1 MSFELLRTSLSILL
15 QGLVTT
21 LLLSIASIVGST
33 LIGLFAAVLRSFGPW
48 GTDRIAR
55 LYTELFRG
63 TPVLITL
70 MFIYFGV
77 SYFGYAIDVFA
88 AGVIGLSVYQG
99 AYIAEVFRSG
109 IESVAKG
116 QWEVS
121 QILGLS
127 RAQAFAFVVL
137 PQTGRIVLP
146 PLVGQYLSLIKDTS
160 IVSMIGMSELM
171 HGGQAIVD
179 RIGKPVEIYGL
190 VALIYFVVCFPLSQ
204 WVRHHDRRRIIVS
217 NQSHYSGPSFRSR
230 ASVKHSAR
238 RAFSMRSIS
247 KCARAK
253 FSCSSARRV
262 RARARC
268 CASWRDWKRAIPAKY
283 GSTKC
288 RCMTRNGAREI
299 RGHVGMVF
307 QQFNLFPH
315 KTALGNVTLALIKA
329 RRMSPADARRRAMEA
344 LDRVGLV
351 ERAEHY
357 PSQLS
362 GGQQQRVAIAR
373 ALAVE
378 PGIMFFDEATS
389 ALDPELVGEVTEVM
403 RGLAR
408 DGMTMVVVTHEM
420 GFARKTADRVVFMD
434 KGVIAE
440 QGEPEQIFVNPSN
453 ERTRQ
458 FLHRVLDH

>member
-1 MSFELLRTSLSILL
+1 MTASVSSKPAINLAGVSKSFGATKVLKEINLDVRS
-15 QGLVTT
+15 GEVLV
-21 LLLSIASIVGST
+21 
-33 LIGLFAAVLRSFGPW
+33 LIGASGSGKSTVLR
-48 GTDRIAR
+48 I
-55 LYTELFRG
+55 
-63 TPVLITL
+63 
-70 MFIYFGV
+70 M
-77 SYFGYAIDVFA
+77 
-88 AGVIGLSVYQG
+88 AGLETADSG
-99 AYIAEVFRSG
+99 EVW
-109 IESVAKG
+109 VN
-116 QWEVS
+116 EV
-121 QILGLS
+121 
-127 RAQAFAFVVL
+127 
-137 PQTGRIVLP
+137 
-146 PLVGQYLSLIKDTS
+146 PL
-160 IVSMIGMSELM
+160 
-171 HGGQAIVD
+171 
-179 RIGKPVEIYGL
+179 
-190 VALIYFVVCFPLSQ
+190 
-204 WVRHHDRRRIIVS
+204 HD
-217 NQSHYSGPSFRSR
+217 
-230 ASVKHSAR
+230 AR
-238 RAFSMRSIS
+238 RA
-247 KCARAK
+247 K
-253 FSCSSARRV
+253 
-262 RARARC
+262 
-268 CASWRDWKRAIPAKY
+268 
-283 GSTKC
+283 
-288 RCMTRNGAREI
+288 EI

-329 RRMSPADARRRAMEA
+329 RKMGPADAKKRAMEA

-440 QGEPEQIFVNPSN
+440 QGVPEQIFVNPQN

>member
-1 MSFELLRTSLSILL
+1 M
-15 QGLVTT
+15 
-21 LLLSIASIVGST
+21 
-33 LIGLFAAVLRSFGPW
+33 
-48 GTDRIAR
+48 
-55 LYTELFRG
+55 
-63 TPVLITL
+63 
-70 MFIYFGV
+70 
-77 SYFGYAIDVFA
+77 
-88 AGVIGLSVYQG
+88 
-99 AYIAEVFRSG
+99 
-109 IESVAKG
+109 
-116 QWEVS
+116 
-121 QILGLS
+121 
-127 RAQAFAFVVL
+127 
-137 PQTGRIVLP
+137 
-146 PLVGQYLSLIKDTS
+146 
-160 IVSMIGMSELM
+160 
-171 HGGQAIVD
+171 
-179 RIGKPVEIYGL
+179 
-190 VALIYFVVCFPLSQ
+190 
-204 WVRHHDRRRIIVS
+204 S
-217 NQSHYSGPSFRSR
+217 NQSQTKPIISLSGVS
-230 ASVKHSAR
+230 K
-238 RAFSMRSIS
+238 AFGATRVLNEINLD
-247 KCARAK
+247 
-253 FSCSSARRV
+253 V
-262 RARARC
+262 RAGEVLVLIGASGSGKSTVLRIMAGLETTDSGEVWVNEVPLHDPKRAR
-268 CASWRDWKRAIPAKY
+268 D
-283 GSTKC
+283 
-288 RCMTRNGAREI
+288 I

-329 RRMSPADARRRAMEA
+329 RRMSPADARKRAMEV
-344 LDRVGLV
+344 LDRVGLA
-351 ERAEHY
+351 ERADHY